1 MREEVN
7 TNALEGLYTALV
19 DMFVVVVAV
28 MMGLQSSRLSFGGGG
43 DRL

>member
-19 DMFVVVVAV
+19 DMFVVVVV